1 MLTNYLMNE
10 FLHDGENN
18 YIYIYIYNVQNIQN
32 INFNYIY

>member
-18 YIYIYIYNVQNIQN
+18 YIYIYIMYK
-32 INFNYIY
+32 IYKI

>member
-1 MLTNYLMNE
+1 MNE

-18 YIYIYIYNVQNIQN
+18 YIYIYIYIYNVQNIQN

>member
-18 YIYIYIYNVQNIQN
+18 YIYIYNVQNIQN